1 MEGRGRQMKKPPG
14 GAPFDLRPA
23 CKDKNHAPNS
33 WGADQKARKNPQGS
47 APCGYEKAPDF
58 SEAVVFV

>member
-1 MEGRGRQMKKPPG
+1 LICGPWCEHSEADWDIHEIVRL
-14 GAPFDLRPA
+14 ALA
-23 CKDKNHAPNS
+23 
-33 WGADQKARKNPQGS
+33 ADQKARKNPQGS